1 MSTISEELRNEEMRI
16 GRRYGVSRLRR
27 LRARARSVMKGNVMS
42 MVSEAVRNEETRAGG
57 RRTVSGVVN
66 SIETLEGGGFLVR
79 RPFPKASFSEFDP
92 FLLLDEMGPIEL
104 APGEAK
110 GAPDHPHRGFET
122 VTYLLAG
129 DMEHKDSRG
138 HAGRLKSGDVQWM
151 TAGAGVIH
159 AEMPAREFARDGG
172 RMHAFQLWVNL
183 PKRDKMMNPRY
194 QEIPNSQIPKATS
207 ADGLVKVSV
216 IAGEAMGEKA
226 VIETRTPIIYLHYR
240 IEPGGAA
247 TQQVPGAYN
256 AFAYVVEGEGLFG
269 PDSERAEDGQMVLF
283 AQDGDEVRIEN
294 PADAKATLE
303 VLLIAGVPLNEP
315 VARYGP
321 FVMNTQA
328 EIGQAIEDYRQGRMG
343 AINT

>member
-1 MSTISEELRNEEMRI
+1 MQAFEVLREEQEI
-16 GRRYGVSRLRR
+16 G
-27 LRARARSVMKGNVMS
+27 K
-42 MVSEAVRNEETRAGG
+42 AG
-57 RRTVSGVVN
+57 RTVSGIVN

-92 FLLLDEMGPIEL
+92 FLLLDEMGPMTV
-104 APGEAK
+104 AANEAK

-129 DMEHKDSRG
+129 DMEHKDSQG
-138 HAGRLKSGDVQWM
+138 HAGRLRPGDVQWM

-159 AEMPAREFARDGG
+159 SEMPAREFAREGG
-172 RMHAFQLWVNL
+172 LMHGFQLWVNL
-183 PKRDKMMNPRY
+183 PQRDKMMKPRY

-207 ADGLVKVSV
+207 ADGLVRVSV

-240 IEPGGAA
+240 IEPGGVS

-269 PDSERAEDGQMVLF
+269 AEGERAQDGQMVLF
-283 AQDGDEVRIEN
+283 APDGDQVRIEN

-328 EIGQAIEDYRQGRMG
+328 EIHQAIEDYSLGRMG
-343 AINT
+343 SINS